1 VKEDWITACNTLGV
15 SNFYIYVL
23 ATAQS
28 VENPSTNI
36 INVQSCTVNF
46 NVIDSSNQFSNQELV
61 NINDNN
67 SIQLYQ
73 SSLPVELVP
82 NYSNEIII
90 FDYSQNTK
98 LLSAPSF
105 YVKCMVIA
113 SNLCI
118 KFSTFIFDNTI
129 VEASGSQNIIY
140 KDDSFVSCG
149 LYLNNNVLSVNIVT
163 NTNLNI
169 VSMCKC
175 KTKIMTTF

>member
-1 VKEDWITACNTLGV
+1 
-15 SNFYIYVL
+15 
-23 ATAQS
+23 
-28 VENPSTNI
+28 
-36 INVQSCTVNF
+36 
-46 NVIDSSNQFSNQELV
+46 
-61 NINDNN
+61 
-67 SIQLYQ
+67 
-73 SSLPVELVP
+73 
-82 NYSNEIII
+82 
-90 FDYSQNTK
+90 
-98 LLSAPSF
+98 
-105 YVKCMVIA
+105 MVIA